1 MGCVHFYMRPLPAI
15 SFFPND
21 RLLPLNSQ
29 HLRVLAMRSNTN
41 RTFSPISAAGRF
53 LKRRTVL
60 RGTGVAMSLPWLSA
74 MEPSFAGPK
83 ASSGPKR
90 FVAMTLGLGLIGE
103 NLFPSNSGF
112 NYQPS
117 RYLKGL
123 QKLRDEVTV
132 VSGTSHP
139 GVTGGHRAEASI
151 LTASPMGS
159 SGRAKNTISVDQLM
173 ARYLGDAT
181 RFRSLVLS
189 TSGSTSPC
197 YTENGAMI
205 PPEDR
210 PSRLF
215 SRLFIDKSKRE
226 REKQAARVRQGRS
239 IMDMVG
245 EDAKSLSL
253 ELGAGDREKLDAYFT
268 SVRDLEKRMAEAEQW
283 AKRPKP
289 FVNQKAPID
298 INDPGDLIGRQKTM
312 CDVIKLALQTD
323 STRFISLHIP
333 GASGSIPIAGVDDSH
348 HSLSHHGRDEE
359 KLDQLALVETAVI
372 NQWADFLR
380 ELQSVEE
387 AEANLLDQTSVLL
400 TSNLGNASNH
410 DNRNMPVLLSGGG
423 FRHGQHLAFD
433 KRKNYPLPN
442 LYVSLLQQVGLETD
456 HFASSTGTMNGLE
469 SI

>member
-1 MGCVHFYMRPLPAI
+1 MHEMT
-15 SFFPND
+15 SKN
-21 RLLPLNSQ
+21 
-29 HLRVLAMRSNTN
+29 N
-41 RTFSPISAAGRF
+41 RTSSSVSTASRF
-53 LKRRTVL
+53 LKRRTLL
-60 RGTGVAMSLPWLSA
+60 RGTGVAMGLPWLSA
-74 MEPSFAGPK
+74 MEPAFAKPNT
-83 ASSGPKR
+83 SSRPKR
-90 FVAMTLGLGLIGE
+90 FVAMTLGLGLVAE
-103 NLFPSNSGF
+103 NLFPSSNGF
-112 NYQPS
+112 DYQPS
-117 RYLKGL
+117 RYLEGL
-123 QKLRDEVTV
+123 QDLRDQITV

-151 LTASPMGS
+151 LTASSMGS
-159 SGRAKNTISVDQLM
+159 SGRAKNTISIDQLM
-173 ARYLGDAT
+173 ARHLGDAT

-197 YTENGAMI
+197 YTENGSMV

-215 SRLFIDKSKRE
+215 SRLFIDSSPRE

-239 IMDMVG
+239 IMDIVG
-245 EDAKSLSL
+245 DDAKALSR

-289 FVNQKAPID
+289 VVKQQAPVD

-359 KLDQLALVETAVI
+359 KLDQLALVESAVI
-372 NQWADFLR
+372 NQWGNFLQD
-380 ELQSVEE
+380 LKNVEE
-387 AEANLLDQTSVLL
+387 SETNLLDQTSVLL

-433 KRKNYPLPN
+433 RRNNYPLPN

-456 HFASSTGTMNGLE
+456 TFASSTGTMTGLV
-469 SI
+469 SN